1 MKIKEKYENK
11 NNVYGRKAKPVKI
24 LFAEDTYL
32 AAIDIKRIEHI
43 INSALNFLK
52 IKSKSSS

>member
-24 LFAEDTYL
+24 LFEEDTYL
-32 AAIDIKRIEHI
+32 AGIDLKRIEHI
-43 INSALNFLK
+43 INTALNFLK
-52 IKSKSSS
+52 SKSKIQ